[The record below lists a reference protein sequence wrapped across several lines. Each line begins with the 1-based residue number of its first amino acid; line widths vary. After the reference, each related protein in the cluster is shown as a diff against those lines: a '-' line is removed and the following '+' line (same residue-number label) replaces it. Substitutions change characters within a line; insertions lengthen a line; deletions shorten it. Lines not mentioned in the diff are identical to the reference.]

1 MLAGGSTSL
10 MLGHLSGSRS
20 PEQTKI
26 SQAAPPGSEIV
37 QRPLPTEGKGGSC
50 CNLAADVM
58 SAFCRKLGKSA
69 LENVLARPNFAEE
82 GLVFSSI

>member
-1 MLAGGSTSL
+1 
-10 MLGHLSGSRS
+10 
-20 PEQTKI
+20 
-26 SQAAPPGSEIV
+26 
-37 QRPLPTEGKGGSC
+37 
-50 CNLAADVM
+50 M